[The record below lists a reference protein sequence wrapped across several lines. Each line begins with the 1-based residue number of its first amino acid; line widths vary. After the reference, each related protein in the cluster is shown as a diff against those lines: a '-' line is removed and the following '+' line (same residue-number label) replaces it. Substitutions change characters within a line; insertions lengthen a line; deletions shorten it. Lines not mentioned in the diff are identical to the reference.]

1 MRKFTFFALDSD
13 RYPLDPYVSTVEARS
28 AAELF
33 DAIRMDYA
41 RAALGAGIT
50 QDRAN
55 IAWSMAGASLVAV
68 VPGEFSGMYWESDPA
83 GISEADLFAH
93 GFTYDREPETA
104 AELLARVDALPL
116 SEKFAPPW
124 NAYYKSPLDA
134 CDEWNADQ
142 ADIWNRAIKFVRR
155 TLKGGDRGKS

>member
-13 RYPLDPYVSTVEARS
+13 RGPLEPYVSSVAARS

-41 RAALGAGIT
+41 RSALGAGIT

-83 GISEADLFAH
+83 GMTEADLFAH

-116 SEKFAPPW
+116 SEKFPPPFDR
-124 NAYYKSPLDA
+124 YYRSPLDA
-134 CDEWNADQ
+134 CAEWNEQ
-142 ADIWNRAIKFVRR
+142 EGEMWNRAIKFVRR
-155 TLKGGDRGKS
+155 TLKGGDRGKN